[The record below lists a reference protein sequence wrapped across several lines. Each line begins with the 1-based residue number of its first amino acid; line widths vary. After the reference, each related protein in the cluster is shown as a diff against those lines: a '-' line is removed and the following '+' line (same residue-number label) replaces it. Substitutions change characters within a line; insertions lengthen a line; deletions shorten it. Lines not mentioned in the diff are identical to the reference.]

1 MRTIFLAAA
10 FLLSAPLAGQPFF
23 FGEPTPLTTT
33 RYAADSG
40 APRLVTNGVAPYL
53 LWANGGKVRLTRLQE
68 VPGAGRPVL
77 DGALADAVW
86 TGSHFVVV
94 AFQEPSRYVM
104 RRVAAGGEPIGA
116 PVTLV
121 GDGPSGQPHLGFD
134 GARVLLV
141 YGREPVRTLLLSRDG
156 QPIDEPRTL
165 ALETPVALDADVTA
179 RSGELL
185 LAIAARQNIS
195 LATLHANGAWERNDR
210 AAVGFL
216 SRDIATAASATDQL
230 TIWTNGAGPMH
241 ASFGPPGAAQDFTL
255 AGTNGAAN
263 VDVTWT
269 GRDYLYAYRIG
280 ARIHVRSFN
289 AAAPF
294 SSVEMAA
301 DSAVELVS
309 VNGHTSLAFHAN
321 RAERPIV
328 VRDVF
333 APSAGEVGAYA
344 ARTQSLQ
351 STASSATAALV
362 VWLEGEREL
371 YAGVRTSDG
380 AWYERRIANADERAP
395 LAASDGNGFAIVQST
410 LAEEGWTWTATL
422 LDGQGN
428 ILGIGPRVPF
438 EPTGIAWA
446 GDAYVVVGVDAA
458 QRLVGSR
465 LGLSGIASPPAIL
478 AMPRTGRT
486 LGWGRVASRGG
497 ELLAIWMDSTGS
509 FSDILG
515 ARFTPSLQ
523 RLDTQSLLLGEPQ
536 AVQPDVAWD
545 GARYVIAWQNARDQ
559 ALEYRTLRANAAV
572 SGVTKVAA
580 VKAEAPRVTLVP
592 GGVAITAGGGNA
604 VFLREGAETVAKLG
618 IDGPHALATA
628 GSRLVYVQA
637 MPRDAMPYHGA
648 SRLNVRIGDL
658 VPPGPKP
665 SAPRITRAVHPTGG
679 IAMIVEW
686 SAPPEPVNGYRVE
699 YRVDDGPWNELDEWF
714 DARTRQLTIRPWRTG
729 EVRYQFRVRAVNDSG
744 FSPYSNSATVRTRKM
759 RAVQ

>member
-1 MRTIFLAAA
+1 MRTILLATA

-23 FGEPTPLTTT
+23 FGEPAPLTTT
-33 RYAADSG
+33 RYAADGG
-40 APRLVTNGVAPYL
+40 APRLATNGVHPYL
-53 LWANGGKVRLTRLQE
+53 LWANGGKVRLARLQD

-77 DGALADAVW
+77 DGTLADAVW
-86 TGSHFVVV
+86 TGLHFVVV

-104 RRVAAGGEPIGA
+104 RRVAASGEPIGA
-116 PVTLV
+116 PVTLL
-121 GDGPSGQPHLGFD
+121 GDAPSGQPHLSFD

-141 YGREPVRTLLLSRDG
+141 YGSEPVRMLLLSRDG
-156 QPIDEPRTL
+156 QPLDEPRTVP
-165 ALETPVALDADVTA
+165 LETPVALDADVTA

-195 LATLHANGAWERNDR
+195 LGTLYANGAWARNDR

-241 ASFGPPGAAQDFTL
+241 AWSAGADAGAPQDL
-255 AGTNGAAN
+255 ANTNGAAD
-263 VDVTWT
+263 VDVTWD
-269 GRDYLYAYRIG
+269 GRDFIYAYRIG
-280 ARIHVRSFN
+280 TRVYIRSFN
-289 AAAPF
+289 APAPF
-294 SSVEMAA
+294 TSVETAPGS
-301 DSAVELVS
+301 DVELVS
-309 VNGHTSLAFHAN
+309 VGSRTFLAFHAN
-321 RAERPIV
+321 RPGRPIV
-328 VRDVF
+328 VRDVL
-333 APSAGEVGAYA
+333 ALSTGEVGAYA
-344 ARTQSLQ
+344 ARAQSLQ
-351 STASSATAALV
+351 STASSASAALV
-362 VWLEGEREL
+362 VWMEGDREL

-395 LAASDGNGFAIVQST
+395 LAASDGNGFVIVQST
-410 LAEEGWTWTATL
+410 LAEGWTWTATL

-428 ILGIGPRVPF
+428 ILGVGPRVPF
-438 EPTGIAWA
+438 EPTGIAWT

-478 AMPRTGRT
+478 ATPRAGRT
-486 LGWGRVASRGG
+486 LQGGRVAARAG
-497 ELLAIWMDSTGS
+497 ELLVIWTDSTAS
-509 FSDILG
+509 FSDVLG

-523 RLDTQSLLLGEPQ
+523 RLDTQSLLFAEPQ
-536 AVQPDVAWD
+536 TAHPDVAWD
-545 GARYVIAWQNARDQ
+545 GTRYVIAWQNTRDQ
-559 ALEYRTLRANAAV
+559 ALEYRTMRTNAAV
-572 SGVTKVAA
+572 SGVTKVAG
-580 VKAEAPRVTLVP
+580 VKAEVPRVTVVP
-592 GGVAITAGGGNA
+592 GGVAITAGGGN
-604 VFLREGAETVAKLG
+604 VLFLREGAETVAKLG
-618 IDGPHALATA
+618 IDAPHALATA
-628 GSRLVYVQA
+628 DSRLVYVQA
-637 MPRDAMPYHGA
+637 MPRDEMPYHGA
-648 SRLNVRIGDL
+648 TRLNVRIGDL

-665 SAPRITRAVHPTGG
+665 SAPRITRATHPTGG

-744 FSPYSNSATVRTRKM
+744 FSPYSNPATVRTRKM